1 MLTIIHVLFCMAQ
14 TSTFTNNLA
23 GNVAMQYIYKQFM
36 MIPNITSYQHLL
48 WQALMESWWVSNTMQ
63 YKYDIHH
70 QNILK

>member
-1 MLTIIHVLFCMAQ
+1 
-14 TSTFTNNLA
+14 
-23 GNVAMQYIYKQFM
+23 MQYIYKQFM

-48 WQALMESWWVSNTMQ
+48 WQALMESWWATRNTMQ